1 MKVSAGHCPP
11 GFGVKKTTDT
21 HNRCVTDTPRICPCA
36 EVGGEDAVKLAGVLK
51 NQGLDGA
58 AAAVLE
64 VLEDETKNAA
74 SK

>member
-1 MKVSAGHCPP
+1 MTYR
-11 GFGVKKTTDT
+11 GVKKKQKTTTDT
-21 HNRCVTDTPRICPCA
+21 CLCS
-36 EVGGEDAVKLAGVLK
+36 EVVGEDAVKLAEVLR

-74 SK
+74 AK